1 MVQFRLKHVLEGERR
16 LRRATLALEEAE
28 DAAAAKR
35 DIEHRTKALTGAALR
50 RGREQQLRRQL
61 DAAASR
67 LAQLEA
73 ELAEKKRA
81 FDELAARLAA
91 AKAELSR
98 LDRVVLSAQQ
108 QKTLKSS
115 DVRATAAFQ
124 QQFAELDALRMQLDA
139 ELRQEAHSA
148 VAARTEMA
156 ATREARRGLLGKLER
171 VASSKAVQ
179 APPQPAAS
187 SRNLRSSAVTSAN
200 TNR

>member
-1 MVQFRLKHVLEGERR
+1 LVQFRLKHVLEGERR

-35 DIEHRTKALTGAALR
+35 DIEHRTKALTGAALK

-61 DAAASR
+61 DATASR

-81 FDELAARLAA
+81 FDDLAARLAA

-187 SRNLRSSAVTSAN
+187 SKNQRSSAVTSAN

>member
-1 MVQFRLKHVLEGERR
+1 LVQFRLKHVLEGERR

-35 DIEHRTKALTGAALR
+35 DIEHRTKALTGAALK

-61 DAAASR
+61 DATASR

-81 FDELAARLAA
+81 FDDLAARLAA

-124 QQFAELDALRMQLDA
+124 QQFAELDALRKQLDA
-139 ELRQEAHSA
+139 ELRKEAHSA

-156 ATREARRGLLGKLER
+156 ATREARRGLLSKLER
-171 VASSKAVQ
+171 FTSSKA
-179 APPQPAAS
+179 APPQPAAGS
-187 SRNLRSSAVTSAN
+187 KNQRSSAVTSTN